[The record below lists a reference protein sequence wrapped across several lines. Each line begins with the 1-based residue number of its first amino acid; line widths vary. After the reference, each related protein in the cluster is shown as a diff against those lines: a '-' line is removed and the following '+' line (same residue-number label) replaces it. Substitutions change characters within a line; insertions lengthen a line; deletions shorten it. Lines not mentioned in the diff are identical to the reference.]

1 MDGNAFTHHW
11 EAGRS
16 RPDRRS
22 SRQWGNPGKK
32 ERSVVRRRDGN
43 QKWSDNRRW
52 QAPCAPQV
60 GAGPLRTGRSTSRH
74 GRVRRGE
81 KGTASRGGAE
91 WNWVLTKSG
100 FLGGFAKGWTR
111 EEVAPS
117 ESEPHWVTAQSRNR
131 ITFRERGTTGSGRRS
146 STPPRLRPLVSP
158 RRVSPFAGGASSSG
172 PNGGVDNGPSD
183 EPVDASEPSPAW
195 SEYRR
200 R

>member
-74 GRVRRGE
+74 GRVRRE
-81 KGTASRGGAE
+81 RKVRHH
-91 WNWVLTKSG
+91 
-100 FLGGFAKGWTR
+100 
-111 EEVAPS
+111 EEVQNGTGYSPKVVS
-117 ESEPHWVTAQSRNR
+117 WGDLQKVG
-131 ITFRERGTTGSGRRS
+131 RERKSH
-146 STPPRLRPLVSP
+146 RL
-158 RRVSPFAGGASSSG
+158 RVSPIGLQRKAAI
-172 PNGGVDNGPSD
+172 
-183 EPVDASEPSPAW
+183 A
-195 SEYRR
+195 
-200 R
+200 